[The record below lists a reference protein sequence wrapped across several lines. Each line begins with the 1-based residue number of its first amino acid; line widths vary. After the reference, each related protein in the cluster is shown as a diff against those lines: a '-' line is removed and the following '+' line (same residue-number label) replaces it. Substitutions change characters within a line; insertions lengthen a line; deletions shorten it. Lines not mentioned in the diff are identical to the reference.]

1 MKTIRLSI
9 IRSLFVLLAGA
20 APPIWGQS
28 QSLPVY
34 LVTQTGA
41 QPAQAAALASY
52 LGIPSN
58 RVSVVNGRISFLD
71 PTNYLAVPSLP
82 VTNAAVIG
90 TLLAQTINKAPGI
103 PLRFSQPDFAGI
115 NALVPYGSN
124 AAVALSGA
132 ALDSAGLA
140 PQYGSPSVSHDL
152 FMARYTNDNLTVL
165 SSSNALDTEVDYQFV
180 VPGGYPLI
188 GPGAQVQFNFGPNG
202 GATRLLYAARQLSP
216 GPMVSIISS
225 ATASNRAAA
234 LYPGLAPQITPQ
246 LVYYAP
252 SLSITS
258 VTALIPWY
266 LCRGTGTLSNSLSG
280 ALTPTTLQPALIP
293 ATDDPAYVPSL
304 YLTAR
309 LANGGTIVS
318 ATADVTGGSPPYT
331 LSWAGSDPATA
342 TNTALSLSY
351 TPQVRITPPR
361 LFSWPGPSP
370 HALTLSWFDPAQFFV
385 LQSASNLSSGTWSGV
400 TNSVSDH
407 QGQMSVALDQ
417 VGADAGFFRLAI
429 SNSALPQPETVSA
442 FVTDRNG
449 VTVGARQ
456 TFSIALAQL
465 TPVKVNFGPG
475 PGWGVES
482 PWDPGLGT
490 KDRLDWTT
498 GMNLGIFG
506 QRDYY
511 VFGYAAAAFDFQSCL
526 NDNQNGDYDST
537 VGTADILLYIGHGNP
552 DAISFTSP
560 WTPPALFWQEDY
572 QAWGNNGVTCH
583 DFQPGQSQEWLC
595 LLSCNV
601 LLFAP
606 TNDFNVVDRW
616 LPSFNGLHLLL
627 GFSSEAEAMTG
638 FPQVFAGNM
647 VSGPPAPSIYQAWFD
662 AAKACHTG
670 QAAVLAPL
678 GPNAVWD
685 IADCWWWEGPVG
697 PTLLPSQFKGWYY
710 VVQSP

>member
-1 MKTIRLSI
+1 MKTIRSGVGLT
-9 IRSLFVLLAGA
+9 LFMLLALA
-20 APPIWGQS
+20 TPRTWSQS

-41 QPAQAAALASY
+41 QPPQAVALATY
-52 LGIPSN
+52 LGIPTN
-58 RVSVVNGRISFLD
+58 RLSLVNGRISFLD
-71 PTNYLAVPSLP
+71 PTNYLAIPSLP
-82 VTNAAVIG
+82 VTNAAVIDM
-90 TLLAQTINKAPGI
+90 LLAQTLNKAPGVPI
-103 PLRFSQPDFAGI
+103 RFSQPDFAGV

-124 AAVALSGA
+124 AATALSGA
-132 ALDSAGLA
+132 ALDYSGLM
-140 PQYGSPSVSHDL
+140 PQYGSPSVSHDI
-152 FMARYTNDNLTVL
+152 FMARYTNDDLSML

-180 VPGGYPLI
+180 IPPGYPLI
-188 GPGAQVQFNFGPNG
+188 GPGAQVQFSFGTNG
-202 GATRLLYAARQLSP
+202 AVTRLLYAARQLSP

-225 ATASNRAAA
+225 ATASDRAAA
-234 LYPGLAPQITPQ
+234 LYPGLTPQITPQ

-252 SLSITS
+252 SLSLTS
-258 VTALIPWY
+258 VAALIPWY

-280 ALTPTTLQPALIP
+280 ALTPITLQPALIP
-293 ATDDPAYVPSL
+293 ATDDPAYVPSVNL
-304 YLTAR
+304 AAR
-309 LANGGTIVS
+309 LVNGGTMVS
-318 ATADVTGGSPPYT
+318 ATTDITGGSPPYSLT
-331 LSWAGSDPATA
+331 WAGSDPGTI
-342 TNTALSLSY
+342 TNTGPTLLY
-351 TPQVRITPPR
+351 TPQVRVSPPT
-361 LFSWPGPSP
+361 LVPMSGPST
-370 HALTLSWFDPAQFFV
+370 HSLTLSWSDPAQYFV
-385 LQSASNLSSGTWSGV
+385 LQTASDLSSGTWTGV
-400 TNSVSDH
+400 TNPVSSF
-407 QGQMSVALDQ
+407 QGQMSVTLNT
-417 VGADAGFFRLAI
+417 VGAGAGFFRLALA
-429 SNSALPQPETVSA
+429 NSVLPQPETVSA

-449 VTVGARQ
+449 VAVGARQ
-456 TFSIALAQL
+456 TFTLALAQP
-465 TPVKVNFGPG
+465 TPVKVHFGPG

-490 KDRLDWTT
+490 KDRMDWTT
-498 GMNLGIFG
+498 GMNIGIFG

-511 VFGYAAAAFDFQSCL
+511 VFGFAAAAYDFQSCL
-526 NDNQNGDYDST
+526 NNYYYGDYDST

-560 WTPPALFWQEDY
+560 WTPPALVWPY
-572 QAWGNNGVTCH
+572 TSQAWGNNGVACH
-583 DFQPGQSQEWLC
+583 DFQPGQAQEWLC

-601 LLFAP
+601 LLFSP
-606 TNDFNVVDRW
+606 SNDLNVVDRW

-662 AAKACHTG
+662 AAKSCHTG

-685 IADCWWWEGPVG
+685 IADCWWGEGPVG